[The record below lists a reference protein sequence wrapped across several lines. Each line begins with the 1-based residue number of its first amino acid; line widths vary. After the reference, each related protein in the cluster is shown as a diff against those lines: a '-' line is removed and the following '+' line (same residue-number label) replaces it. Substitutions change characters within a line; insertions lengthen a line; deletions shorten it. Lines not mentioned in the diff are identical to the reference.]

1 MLMITTVNRKG
12 QVTIPESLRD
22 RLGSRP
28 ARRSCGWIATATSS
42 PSPSSRSN
50 SFVVASREVELAAML
65 LEERAR
71 DRTHKDG

>member
-1 MLMITTVNRKG
+1 M
-12 QVTIPESLRD
+12 
-22 RLGSRP
+22 
-28 ARRSCGWIATATSS
+28 ATSS
-42 PSPSSRSN
+42 RSLSSRSN